1 MPYSARTTEKEPK
14 ESVSTTSTPTSKK
27 ERCSVLDHVGT
38 SGDQQLV
45 AAFEVGAPEVVG
57 AELTELEIR
66 ARGAIKDEHSL
77 RERRQVWIV
86 GAGSS
91 ERRTRGYLH
100 WIHQVTCAN
109 SVHYADYVKIYTRA
123 GDDGTT
129 GLYFGGR
136 IAKSAEP
143 IEVNG
148 AVDEAQAALG
158 WARSLCE
165 PDSRINELLITLERD
180 LWILMAEV
188 ATLPENRRKLVAEKS
203 LVTDAWSSASNERS
217 TR

>member
-1 MPYSARTTEKEPK
+1 M
-14 ESVSTTSTPTSKK
+14 
-27 ERCSVLDHVGT
+27 
-38 SGDQQLV
+38 
-45 AAFEVGAPEVVG
+45 
-57 AELTELEIR
+57 
-66 ARGAIKDEHSL
+66 
-77 RERRQVWIV
+77 
-86 GAGSS
+86 
-91 ERRTRGYLH
+91 
-100 WIHQVTCAN
+100 
-109 SVHYADYVKIYTRA
+109 KIYTRA

-165 PDSRINELLITLERD
+165 RGSRMNELLVTIERD

-203 LVTDAWSSASNERS
+203 LITAAMVERLEREIDELSADIEVPHEFVVPGETQQSAALDVARTVIRRAERVAVRYPLPDS
-217 TR
+217 FVNPYLNRLSDLVWTMARWAEGPQHRTARVHN

>member
-1 MPYSARTTEKEPK
+1 MDRQ
-14 ESVSTTSTPTSKK
+14 
-27 ERCSVLDHVGT
+27 R
-38 SGDQQLV
+38 
-45 AAFEVGAPEVVG
+45 VVDR
-57 AELTELEIR
+57 R
-66 ARGAIKDEHSL
+66 AD
-77 RERRQVWIV
+77 
-86 GAGSS
+86 AGLSPLS
-91 ERRTRGYLH
+91 N
-100 WIHQVTCAN
+100 QVTCAN

-148 AVDEAQAALG
+148 TVDEAQAALG

-165 PDSRINELLITLERD
+165 PGSRVSQLLITLERD

-188 ATLPENRRKLVAEKS
+188 ATLPENRGKLVAEKS
-203 LVTDAWSSASNERS
+203 LVTGAMVERLELEIDALSADIEVPKEFLVPGETQLSAALDVARTIIRRAERMAVRYPLPDS
-217 TR
+217 FVNPYLNRLSDLVWTMARWAEGPQHRTARVHN